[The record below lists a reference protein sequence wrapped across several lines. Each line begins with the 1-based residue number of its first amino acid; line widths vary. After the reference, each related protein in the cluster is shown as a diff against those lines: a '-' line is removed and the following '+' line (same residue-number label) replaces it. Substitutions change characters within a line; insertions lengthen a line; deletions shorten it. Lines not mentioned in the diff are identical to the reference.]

1 MLKEFAF
8 TPQVF
13 DPNAAP
19 NDPRWREYIQAIGVR
34 LFTQPA
40 TPVIVAG
47 LHATDSGCTWE
58 HTARTIVE
66 AIEDQNLRLIAQQL
80 LTRVV
85 DVLARRPPC
94 CDWPGEE
101 ELGWGKEAADSHAQQ
116 PLDLVVARDVRN
128 VPQLT
133 PTVALADA
141 LSPGFWAVLQQ
152 EEPVPASLAQD
163 VARLRSILV
172 HSECIVISAPYASTT
187 DFAFE
192 CIRQAMQR
200 PSGFRTPLI
209 HVHQSLSAEGN
220 PVTRADWLRRRL
232 AGIAGHAIVKWW
244 FWPDASMYR
253 ERVVLGGRLANLGG
267 GKTKFAVRSGVAMTH
282 VWGEG
287 NPSDAE
293 PATSTLLSPSQAKRH
308 ADALDKRATDLG
320 LSPVQL

>member
-19 NDPRWREYIQAIGVR
+19 NDPRWREYIQAIGIR

-40 TPVIVAG
+40 PPVIIAG

-58 HTARTIVE
+58 HTTRTIVE
-66 AIEDQNLRLIAQQL
+66 AIEDQNLRLMAQQL

-101 ELGWGKEAADSHAQQ
+101 EPGWGKEAADSHAQQ

-128 VPQLT
+128 IPQLT

-141 LSPGFWAVLQQ
+141 LSPGFWTVLQQ
-152 EEPVPASLAQD
+152 EEPAPASLAQD
-163 VARLRSILV
+163 VARFRSILV
-172 HSECIVISAPYASTT
+172 HSECILISAPYASTT
-187 DFAFE
+187 DFALE
-192 CIRQAMQR
+192 CIRQAARR

-209 HVHQSLSAEGN
+209 HVHQALGAGGSQDR
-220 PVTRADWLRRRL
+220 RADWLRRQL
-232 AGIAGHAIVKWW
+232 AGIGAHSIVKWW
-244 FWPDASMYR
+244 FWPDKDKYR
-253 ERVVLGGRLANLGG
+253 ERVVLGGRLADLGG
-267 GKTKFAVRSGVAMTH
+267 GKTKIAVRSGVAMTH

-293 PATSTLLSPSQAKRH
+293 PATSTLLSASQAKRH
-308 ADALDKRATDLG
+308 LDALERRANTLG
-320 LSPVQL
+320 LSPVQF